1 MMKATGLKRCFSAFW
16 RLFVTVV
23 AQFQLV
29 QFQLIQ
35 TRAVLEATLRLR
47 AVLGVIGIPQWQ
59 GRPGH
64 ALSGK
69 RAAQVRA
76 GLRRVIVPVGPAD

>member
-47 AVLGVIGIPQWQ
+47 AVLGRDRHTAVAGAAGSRIVWEARGAGTRGIE
-59 GRPGH
+59 
-64 ALSGK
+64 
-69 RAAQVRA
+69 A
-76 GLRRVIVPVGPAD
+76 GDSAGWAG